1 MVRTF
6 LSGTKLLDS
15 SPCCSSCAIHSA
27 SLTSV
32 FRPGQVAHMRGIHYH
47 QRLHRG
53 NLFLDLVIDRTP
65 GDGSPI
71 FPCAATFFET
81 DMWLPFFAY
90 RGTLGTDTCVFR
102 ALTPTFAFDPHQ
114 VGSGA
119 VCTADPGEVDGLK
132 TPNSHR
138 VLEQRMQNW
147 VPRKSGTERAETGQV
162 ISHNYAD
169 YRPPAVLSTPST
181 PSAAD

>member
-1 MVRTF
+1 MLRQKSAFPAVDPHTVTPCDLTPTLRF
-6 LSGTKLLDS
+6 DPHPANPALEH
-15 SPCCSSCAIHSA
+15 SPAAHVA
-27 SLTSV
+27 
-32 FRPGQVAHMRGIHYH
+32 FR
-47 QRLHRG
+47 
-53 NLFLDLVIDRTP
+53 
-65 GDGSPI
+65 
-71 FPCAATFFET
+71 AANGLCRAMTVT
-81 DMWLPFFAY
+81 MQI
-90 RGTLGTDTCVFR
+90 R

-119 VCTADPGEVDGLK
+119 VCTADPGDVDGLK

>member
-1 MVRTF
+1 MKNAPLVVAAPHNVADAGKH
-6 LSGTKLLDS
+6 SGS
-15 SPCCSSCAIHSA
+15 
-27 SLTSV
+27 
-32 FRPGQVAHMRGIHYH
+32 RPAD
-47 QRLHRG
+47 
-53 NLFLDLVIDRTP
+53 F
-65 GDGSPI
+65 S
-71 FPCAATFFET
+71 FE
-81 DMWLPFFAY
+81 
-90 RGTLGTDTCVFR
+90 GTLGTDTCVFR

-119 VCTADPGEVDGLK
+119 VCAADTCDADGLK

-162 ISHNYAD
+162 MLRHCAD
-169 YRPPAVLSTPST
+169 YRPPAVLSTPTT